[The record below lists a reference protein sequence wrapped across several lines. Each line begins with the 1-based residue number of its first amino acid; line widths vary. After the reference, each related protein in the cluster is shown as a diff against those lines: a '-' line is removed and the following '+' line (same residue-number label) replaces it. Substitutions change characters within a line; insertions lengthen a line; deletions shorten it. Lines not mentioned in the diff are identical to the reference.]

1 MIDVN
6 DASSDDTTPDN
17 SAETDDLAQ
26 TQESA
31 APKPMSDQPS
41 ESSGADTDEDSD
53 SALRAAKS
61 EAEKYRDMAL
71 RAEAEMQNLRRRSER
86 DVQNAHKFGAER
98 LIQNLLP
105 VVDSLEKAVEA
116 SQQAETAEDDPQLEG
131 LKLCLKL
138 FTDVLIKEGIEVVEP
153 MGQPF
158 DPNVHEALS
167 IIENPDMEPNTVM
180 AVIQKGY
187 RLHERLVR
195 PAMVMVSKAPAG
207 A

>member
-1 MIDVN
+1 MTDVN
-6 DASSDDTTPDN
+6 DASSDDATPDKPT
-17 SAETDDLAQ
+17 ETDDLAQ
-26 TQESA
+26 TQESEA
-31 APKPMSDQPS
+31 SKPVSDEPS
-41 ESSGADTDEDSD
+41 ETDADIDEDSD
-53 SALRAAKS
+53 NALAAAKS

-138 FTDVLIKEGIEVVEP
+138 FTDVLTKEGIEVVDP
-153 MGQPF
+153 LGQPF

-167 IIENPDMEPNTVM
+167 MIENPDMEPNSVM

-195 PAMVMVSKAPAG
+195 PAIVMVSKAPAG

>member
-1 MIDVN
+1 MTDVN
-6 DASSDDTTPDN
+6 DASSDDATPDKPT
-17 SAETDDLAQ
+17 ETDDLAQ
-26 TQESA
+26 TQESEA
-31 APKPMSDQPS
+31 SKPVSDEPS
-41 ESSGADTDEDSD
+41 ETDADTDEDSD
-53 SALRAAKS
+53 NALAAAKS

-71 RAEAEMQNLRRRSER
+71 RAEAEMQNLRRRSEQ

-138 FTDVLIKEGIEVVEP
+138 FTDVLTKEGIEVVDP
-153 MGQPF
+153 LGQPF

-167 IIENPDMEPNTVM
+167 MIENPDMEPNSVM